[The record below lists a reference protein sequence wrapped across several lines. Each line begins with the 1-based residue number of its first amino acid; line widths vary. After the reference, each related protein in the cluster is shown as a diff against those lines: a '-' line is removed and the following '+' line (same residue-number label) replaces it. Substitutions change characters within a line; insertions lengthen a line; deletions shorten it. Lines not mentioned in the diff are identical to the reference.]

1 MAKHTAE
8 KCRKMEI
15 RKDAKQADSQKQK
28 IQNRKFSLANN
39 NEKQIQPQYKVVRV
53 CV

>member
-1 MAKHTAE
+1 MVKHTAE

-15 RKDAKQADSQKQK
+15 RKDEGETDSQQK
-28 IQNRKFSLANN
+28 KNSFANN
-39 NEKQIQPQYKVVRV
+39 NEKKKIQPQHKVVRV